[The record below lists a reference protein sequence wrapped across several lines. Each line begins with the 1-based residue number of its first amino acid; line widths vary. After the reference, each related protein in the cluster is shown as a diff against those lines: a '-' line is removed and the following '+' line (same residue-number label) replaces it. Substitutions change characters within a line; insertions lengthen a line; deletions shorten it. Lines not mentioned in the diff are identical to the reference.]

1 MVKAVI
7 IEDEVHAFNRLN
19 TILKNN
25 FQSEIEIIGSADGVK
40 SGVKIIEDLKPS
52 LVFMDIQINEG
63 TGFDILDYFNG
74 QATFEII
81 FTTGLIDY
89 KEKAMDYFAFYYLNK
104 PIQETQLIAVI
115 NKYLSRKTRF
125 DMESYL
131 AFKHQINGENKTVAI
146 PSTHG
151 GYQILELKNIIYCEA
166 DGSYTKF
173 YTTDN
178 KELLTSHNLARFD
191 ELFSQSSAF
200 YRIHRSVLIN
210 MKHVKEYLPDGTVI
224 LTNKMK
230 VNVSIRSR
238 AGFIRMMKLTNYSID

>member
-7 IEDEVHAFNRLN
+7 IEDEVHAFYRLN